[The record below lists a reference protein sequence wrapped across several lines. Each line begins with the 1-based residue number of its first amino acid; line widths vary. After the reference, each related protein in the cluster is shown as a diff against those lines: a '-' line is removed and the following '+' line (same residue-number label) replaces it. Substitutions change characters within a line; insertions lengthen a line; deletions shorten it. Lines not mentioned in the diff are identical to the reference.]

1 MAAFHPV
8 EHRNKRV
15 GLYAALMALAML
27 GVGYAAVPLYRLFCQ
42 TTGFNGTP
50 KRISEA
56 EAAALKP
63 TGQTISIRFDANTD
77 RGMPWMFRPGQT
89 TQTVPVGER
98 RMAIFEAR
106 NDSNRPITGQA
117 SYNIEP
123 EQAAPYFTKVQC
135 FCFTQQTLAPHQQVS
150 MPVIFY
156 VDPKIAQDPNASDVG
171 QITLS
176 YTFHE
181 VAGADVPGTIALRPT
196 AAAAKPLDRPRT
208 GG

>member
-1 MAAFHPV
+1 MTTIHTHHHTRNRRVALYTLVLAA
-8 EHRNKRV
+8 
-15 GLYAALMALAML
+15 AML
-27 GVGYAAVPLYRLFCQ
+27 GLGYASVPLYRLFCQ
-42 TTGFNGTP
+42 ATGYNGTP

-56 EAAALKP
+56 EAQAIKADGK
-63 TGQTISIRFDANTD
+63 TISIRFDANTD
-77 RGMPWMFRPGQT
+77 RGMPWMFRPQQT
-89 TQTVPVGER
+89 TQSVPIGER

-106 NDSNRPITGQA
+106 NDSDHAITGRA

-135 FCFTQQTLAPHQQVS
+135 FCFTEQTLAAHQQVS

-156 VDPKIAQDPNASDVG
+156 VDPKIAQDPDAADVG

-181 VAGADVPGTIALRPT
+181 
-196 AAAAKPLDRPRT
+196 AK
-208 GG
+208 